1 MRGAFPRCELT
12 LRRPVFRTQP
22 DVIRTKFDQVS
33 APGADGTV
41 LTVENVGQGSVR
53 ALLTLLWTPATMC

>member
-1 MRGAFPRCELT
+1 M
-12 LRRPVFRTQP
+12 
-22 DVIRTKFDQVS
+22 IRTKFDQVS